1 MSPKSSFRNRPPA
14 SRYTQ
19 PVATGDV
26 TILLKRWSSGDSSAL
41 DSLAPLVYAELRRL
55 AHRHMIQEPGGH
67 TLQSTALVNEA
78 FLRLIK
84 HPDVQWQD
92 RAHFFAVSSQ
102 MIRRIL
108 VNHARQSHAAKRGA
122 GVIHI
127 AIDENLN
134 QSVTGPRALE
144 LIALDDALDAL
155 TQLDP
160 IQSKVVELRF
170 FGGLSVEET
179 ACALDVAPRTVI
191 RYWSTARLW
200 LLREL
205 SGKNI

>member
-1 MSPKSSFRNRPPA
+1 M
-14 SRYTQ
+14 
-19 PVATGDV
+19 ATGDV
-26 TILLKRWSSGDSSAL
+26 TTLLKRWSSGDAAAL

-55 AHRHMIQEPGGH
+55 AKRHMTREPADH

-84 HPDVQWQD
+84 HPEVQWQD

-108 VNHARQSHAAKRGA
+108 VDHARQSHAAKRGA

-127 AIDENLN
+127 AIDENLGH
-134 QSVTGPRALE
+134 SAPRALE
-144 LIALDDALDAL
+144 LLALDDALDAL
-155 TQLDP
+155 TLLDP
-160 IQSKVVELRF
+160 IQAKVVELRF

-179 ACALDVAPRTVI
+179 ACALNVAPRTVI

-205 SGKNI
+205 SGKKS